1 MAPPKRKS
9 PEKKKA
15 PARRGQAQARRKP
28 NALLSGVAFIA
39 RYPRLI
45 SGTVIFSVVFSFVA
59 ANALWYQPQH
69 HPSPFMATRGDAAA
83 PHAEAQ
89 AHANEP
95 GVTTF
100 RIQREEDLAAQQAKA
115 PAPSPLVA
123 EIQKALTGLNLYD
136 GPADGVSGP
145 KTVAAIQFYQETEG
159 LEATGEASEGLL
171 DRMKAARAAI
181 ASTDAA
187 PPPDQAKTAS
197 VKKKSDDVAELIRAM
212 DETGSVPIPAS
223 AYPEPAKKTA
233 HTDGAADH
241 AGEAPVK
248 RVMLIQKALVGLAY
262 GDIAI
267 DGKAGAATKAAI
279 RSFEKAYRLP
289 VTGEPSEAVLKKLKS
304 IGAL

>member
-15 PARRGQAQARRKP
+15 PARKAPARRKP
-28 NALLSGVAFIA
+28 SALLSGVAFIA

-45 SGTVIFSVVFSFVA
+45 SGVAIFSVVFSFVA

-69 HPSPFMATRGDAAA
+69 HPSPLMATRGDAAA
-83 PHAEAQ
+83 PHAEAP
-89 AHANEP
+89 AHVSEP

-100 RIQREEDLAAQQAKA
+100 RIQREEDLAAQQAQA

-136 GPADGVSGP
+136 GAADGVSGP

-159 LEATGEASEGLL
+159 LDPTGEASASLL
-171 DRMKAARAAI
+171 ERMKAARAAV
-181 ASTDAA
+181 AATDAA

-233 HTDGAADH
+233 HADAAKDH
-241 AGEAPVK
+241 GGEAPVK

-267 DGKAGAATKAAI
+267 DGRAGAATKAAI

-289 VTGEPSEAVLKKLKS
+289 VTGEPSEVVLKKLKS

>member
-15 PARRGQAQARRKP
+15 PARKAPARRKQSVW
-28 NALLSGVAFIA
+28 LSGVSFIA

-45 SGTVIFSVVFSFVA
+45 SGTAIFSVVFSFVA
-59 ANALWYQPQH
+59 ANALWYQPH
-69 HPSPFMATRGDAAA
+69 HPSPFMATRGDEAA
-83 PHAEAQ
+83 PHAEVA
-89 AHANEP
+89 AHASEP

-100 RIQREEDLAAQQAKA
+100 RIQREEDLAAQQPQA

-123 EIQKALTGLNLYD
+123 DIQKALTGLNLYD

-145 KTVAAIQFYQETEG
+145 KTLAAIQFYQETEG
-159 LEATGEASEGLL
+159 LEATGEPSQALL
-171 DRMKAARAAI
+171 ERMKSARAAV
-181 ASTDAA
+181 AETDAS

-197 VKKKSDDVAELIRAM
+197 VKKSDDVADLIRAM

-233 HTDGAADH
+233 HADVSKQQS
-241 AGEAPVK
+241 GDAPVK

-262 GDIAI
+262 GDIAV

>member
-9 PEKKKA
+9 PETKKA
-15 PARRGQAQARRKP
+15 PARRAPAKRKRSVW
-28 NALLSGVAFIA
+28 LSGVSFIA

-45 SGTVIFSVVFSFVA
+45 SGVAIFSVVFSFVA
-59 ANALWYQPQH
+59 ANALWYQPH

-83 PHAEAQ
+83 PHAA
-89 AHANEP
+89 ARTPVAEP

-100 RIQREEDLAAQQAKA
+100 RIQREEDLAVQPKA
-115 PAPSPLVA
+115 AASPLVA
-123 EIQKALTGLNLYD
+123 DMQKALTGLNLYD
-136 GPADGVSGP
+136 GPADGVNGP

-159 LEATGEASEGLL
+159 LEATGEASQALL
-171 DRMKAARAAI
+171 DRMKAARAAV
-181 ASTDAA
+181 AEAA
-187 PPPDQAKTAS
+187 QPPDQAKTAS
-197 VKKKSDDVAELIRAM
+197 VKKSDDVAELIRAM

-233 HTDGAADH
+233 HANKTKDASGD
-241 AGEAPVK
+241 APVK

-262 GDIAI
+262 GDIAV
-267 DGKAGAATKAAI
+267 DGRAGAATKAAI

-289 VTGEPSEAVLKKLKS
+289 VTGEPSDAVLKKLKS

>member
-9 PEKKKA
+9 PDKKKA
-15 PARRGQAQARRKP
+15 PARKAPARRKP
-28 NALLSGVAFIA
+28 NALMAGAAFIA

-45 SGTVIFSVVFSFVA
+45 SGVAIFSVVFSFVA

-69 HPSPFMATRGDAAA
+69 HPSPFMATRGDATA
-83 PHAEAQ
+83 PHAEAH
-89 AHANEP
+89 AHAAEP

-100 RIQREEDLAAQQAKA
+100 RIQREEDLAAQQAQP

-159 LEATGEASEGLL
+159 LEATGEPSQALL
-171 DRMKAARAAI
+171 GRMKAARAAVAETE
-181 ASTDAA
+181 AS

-197 VKKKSDDVAELIRAM
+197 VKKSDDVADLIRAM

-223 AYPEPAKKTA
+223 AYPEPVKKTA
-233 HTDGAADH
+233 HADGAKELT
-241 AGEAPVK
+241 GEAPVK

-262 GDIAI
+262 GDIAV

>member
-15 PARRGQAQARRKP
+15 PARKAPARRKQS
-28 NALLSGVAFIA
+28 AWLSGVTFIA

-45 SGTVIFSVVFSFVA
+45 SGVAIFSVVFSFVA
-59 ANALWYQPQH
+59 ANALWYQPRH
-69 HPSPFMATRGDAAA
+69 HPSPFMATRGDAPAT
-83 PHAEAQ
+83 HAEA
-89 AHANEP
+89 HASAAEP

-100 RIQREEDLAAQQAKA
+100 RIEREEDLAAQPK
-115 PAPSPLVA
+115 PAPSPVVA
-123 EIQKALTGLNLYD
+123 EIQKALTTLNLYD

-159 LEATGEASEGLL
+159 LEATGEPSQALL

-181 ASTDAA
+181 AQTDAA
-187 PPPDQAKTAS
+187 QPPDQAKTAS
-197 VKKKSDDVAELIRAM
+197 VKKSDDVAELIRAM
-212 DETGSVPIPAS
+212 DETGSTPIPVS
-223 AYPEPAKKTA
+223 PYPEPAKKTA
-233 HTDGAADH
+233 HAD
-241 AGEAPVK
+241 ASKAPSGDAPVK

-262 GDIAI
+262 GDIAV
-267 DGKAGAATKAAI
+267 DGKPGAATKAAI
-279 RSFEKAYRLP
+279 RSFEKAYRMP

>member
-9 PEKKKA
+9 PETKKA
-15 PARRGQAQARRKP
+15 PARKAPAKRKRS
-28 NALLSGVAFIA
+28 AWLSGVSFIA

-45 SGTVIFSVVFSFVA
+45 SGVAIFSVVFSFVA
-59 ANALWYQPQH
+59 ANALWYQPH

-83 PHAEAQ
+83 AVDAARAPAAET
-89 AHANEP
+89 

-100 RIQREEDLAAQQAKA
+100 RIQREEDLAAQPK
-115 PAPSPLVA
+115 PAASPLVA
-123 EIQKALTGLNLYD
+123 DMQKALTGLNLYD
-136 GPADGVSGP
+136 GPADGVNGP

-159 LEATGEASEGLL
+159 LEATGEASQALL
-171 DRMKAARAAI
+171 DRMKAARAAVAD
-181 ASTDAA
+181 AS
-187 PPPDQAKTAS
+187 PPPDQSKTAS
-197 VKKKSDDVAELIRAM
+197 VKKSDDVADLIRAM

-233 HTDGAADH
+233 HADK
-241 AGEAPVK
+241 AKEAPAEAPVK

-262 GDIAI
+262 GDIAV

-289 VTGEPSEAVLKKLKS
+289 VTGEPSDAVLKKLKS

>member
-9 PEKKKA
+9 PEKKKTTA
-15 PARRGQAQARRKP
+15 RKQPARRKQSAW
-28 NALLSGVAFIA
+28 LSGVSFIA

-45 SGTVIFSVVFSFVA
+45 SGVTIFSVVFSFVA
-59 ANALWYQPQH
+59 ANALWYQPH

-83 PHAEAQ
+83 PHADAPT
-89 AHANEP
+89 AEP

-100 RIQREEDLAAQQAKA
+100 RIQREEDLAAQPA

-123 EIQKALTGLNLYD
+123 EIQTALTGLNLYD
-136 GPADGVSGP
+136 GPADGMSGP

-159 LEATGEASEGLL
+159 LEANGEPSRALL
-171 DRMKAARAAI
+171 ERMKAARAAV
-181 ASTDAA
+181 AETDAA
-187 PPPDQAKTAS
+187 PAPDQGKTAS
-197 VKKKSDDVAELIRAM
+197 VKKSDDVAALIRAM

-223 AYPEPAKKTA
+223 AYPEPAKNTA
-233 HTDGAADH
+233 HADGAKQQTK
-241 AGEAPVK
+241 EAPVK

-262 GDIAI
+262 GDIAV